1 MEMVKMTTST
11 DVSAPLAAADQRPD
25 AFHIR
30 AASFQPVRG
39 GYARQVL
46 LERLGLDPQGRRA
59 LVVGSGHGLLARELA
74 RLGFAVTGLDP
85 AAASVRLARDETG
98 REGLSVDYEVG
109 DPHQL
114 AYPDQAFD
122 VAYYA
127 DTLEITPDLD
137 RVVAEAARVLRDQ
150 GAFLYDTVNRTALS
164 RLIYLGALQ
173 SWPGT
178 RVMPR
183 HRYAWDRL
191 RPPAELAATLADN
204 GLRNQDVR
212 GFLPAS
218 PLRLVRAMLRARR
231 GAIDDAEL
239 ADLAGMHL
247 APEGKQPPVTYL
259 GFAVKGRSTP

>member
-1 MEMVKMTTST
+1 VRP
-11 DVSAPLAAADQRPD
+11 PLRAADQRPERPD
-25 AFHIR
+25 GFHIR
-30 AASFQPVRG
+30 AASFQPVRSA
-39 GYARQVL
+39 YVRQVL
-46 LERLGLDPQGRRA
+46 VERLGLDPHGRRA
-59 LVVGSGHGLLARELA
+59 LVVGSGRGLLARELA

-85 AAASVRLARDETG
+85 AASAVRLARDETA
-98 REGLSVDYEVG
+98 REGLSVDHEVG
-109 DPHQL
+109 DPHHL

-137 RVVAEAARVLRDQ
+137 RVVAEAARVLRHQ
-150 GAFLYDTVNRTALS
+150 GVFVYDTVNRTALS

-191 RPPAELAATLADN
+191 RPPAELAATLGRH

-218 PLRLVRAMLRARR
+218 PQRLVRATLRARR
-231 GAIDDAEL
+231 GGIGDPEL

-247 APEGKQPPVTYL
+247 APEGKRPPVTYL
-259 GFAVKGRSTP
+259 GFAVKERSTP